1 MVLIQTGIRQQE
13 RESSTERKEMRDG
26 DNQGGKNNTRVVKRL
41 DGGIV
46 EVGLT
51 GSWFDFLSEYSYHG
65 QE

>member
-51 GSWFDFLSEYSYHG
+51 GS
-65 QE
+65 